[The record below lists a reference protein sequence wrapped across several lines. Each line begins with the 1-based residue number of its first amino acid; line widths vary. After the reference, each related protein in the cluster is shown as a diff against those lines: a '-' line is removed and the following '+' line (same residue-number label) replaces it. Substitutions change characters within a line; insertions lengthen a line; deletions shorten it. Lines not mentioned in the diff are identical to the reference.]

1 MPDVCQPSEEA
12 IQTRADTEPEPEPV
26 SSDVTEPEILQHPQ
40 SNKGDTFLI
49 EHYLYEKAF
58 AFIFGFFILLFH
70 SRECYDKTD
79 FFFPFFKK
87 FFILSSKQFC
97 LMANRRR

>member
-12 IQTRADTEPEPEPV
+12 IQTRADTEPEPV

-49 EHYLYEKAF
+49 EHYEKAF
-58 AFIFGFFILLFH
+58 AFIWVFYFAF
-70 SRECYDKTD
+70 S
-79 FFFPFFKK
+79 FKRV
-87 FFILSSKQFC
+87 L
-97 LMANRRR
+97 